1 MMRKAMLVAG
11 LLVAFNAS
19 AQIPVTDTLA
29 ITESTVQHVETIL
42 KWKDQYDQMVRQFEK
57 LKETHEALTGAR
69 NLGEVFDDPKLR
81 RYLPPEWNEAYR
93 AMKRQGYEG
102 LVRKGVEIYRENQI
116 FDACERLEDDD
127 ERKACEAKAVKPSQD
142 QGDASEILEKLAER
156 SLQIEAL
163 QLQINET
170 EDPKAIAELQ
180 ARLMIEQA
188 AIANEATRV
197 NVTSMIM
204 ASEEQVQAQRQR
216 ELQERTWAAK
226 EGIKIEPLTF
236 PEN

>member
-1 MMRKAMLVAG
+1 MRRVIIAIGFFVS
-11 LLVAFNAS
+11 FNAH
-19 AQIPVTDTLA
+19 AQIPVTDVAA
-29 ITESTVQHVETIL
+29 IAESAIQHIETVL
-42 KWKDQYDQMVRQFEK
+42 KWKDQYDQMTRQFEK
-57 LKETHEALTGAR
+57 LKETHKALTGAR

-81 RYLPPEWNEAYR
+81 GYLPPEWNEAYR

-102 LVRKGVEIYRENQI
+102 LVRKGVDIYRDNQI
-116 FDACERLEDDD
+116 FDACERLEDED

-156 SLQIEAL
+156 SQQIKDLQS
-163 QLQINET
+163 QINET

-180 ARLMIEQA
+180 ARLMVEQA

-204 ASEEQVQAQRQR
+204 ASEAQVQDQRQR
-216 ELQERTWAAK
+216 EIQERTWAARK
-226 EGIKIEPLTF
+226 GVEIEPLTF
-236 PEN
+236 PGN